1 MATKLVKF
9 NFTSFSMDRCYVRW
23 EIPNSM
29 IRGSR
34 FVAVFTFP
42 VMEIGWLSN
51 FNMFLFRC
59 TVGRFD
65 LAIELMKSFAQ
76 EMSHGGQFLSSVK
89 KALVPVKRLHGA
101 EFDDMYCDF
110 ASPFRAYRDKEG
122 RSGTLFT

>member
-1 MATKLVKF
+1 MYCENQTCFKL
-9 NFTSFSMDRCYVRW
+9 MQD
-23 EIPNSM
+23 
-29 IRGSR
+29 
-34 FVAVFTFP
+34 VFLP
-42 VMEIGWLSN
+42 
-51 FNMFLFRC
+51 RC

-122 RSGTLFT
+122 RSGTLFNVFNWKGITSGRGGYHPKPCTITK